1 MNKDIP
7 HTIHYCLVQ
16 KIGERSRRWPLRI
29 VRVNWHDKIFARDG
43 GAWLAEP
50 LNGDYRVLAAF
61 LTEFEAERVRKA
73 LMPIRYRTEVLVPMR
88 GDIRRVAERY
98 YCLSLEETSDL
109 LKVFGVAQAPG
120 CIYTYQKDKE
130 SYTQWLKRQHP

>member
-7 HTIHYCLVQ
+7 HTTHYCLVQ
-16 KIGERSRRWPLRI
+16 KIGERSRRWPLKI
-29 VRVNWHDKIFARDG
+29 VRVNWHNRIFARDEG
-43 GAWLAEP
+43 GWLAEP

-61 LTEFEAERVRKA
+61 LTECQAERMRKT
-73 LMPIRYRTEVLVPMR
+73 LMPVRYRVEVFPMR
-88 GDIRRVAERY
+88 GDIHRVGERY
-98 YCLSLEETSDL
+98 YCLSLEETNDL
-109 LKVFGVAQAPG
+109 LKMLGVAKTPG